1 MVTRRL
7 DRAHRWLNDAGFS
20 LAELIVV
27 VGVIGIIMAASAPFF
42 LSYLRTS
49 ALRTGAEE
57 MVTVLNRARQLA
69 IRDNSNMCVTN
80 DGTRV
85 QYRIA
90 TCGGTVWTGPGTDV
104 VGFIR
109 LTNNITV
116 ASGQN
121 VVFTYLGTAT
131 VAGTYT
137 VTNPQDGRT
146 MSVIV
151 ASSGRV
157 AIGP

>member
-7 DRAHRWLNDAGFS
+7 DRARRWLTEAGFS
-20 LAELIVV
+20 LTELIVV

-85 QYRIA
+85 QYHIA

-109 LTNNITV
+109 LANNITV

-121 VVFTYLGTAT
+121 VVFTYIGTAT

-137 VTNPQDGRT
+137 VTNPQDSRT

-151 ASSGRV
+151 APSGRV
-157 AIGP
+157 SIGP

>member
-1 MVTRRL
+1 MVTRGL
-7 DRAHRWLNDAGFS
+7 DRARRWLTEAGFS
-20 LAELIVV
+20 LTELIVV

-85 QYRIA
+85 QYHIA

-109 LTNNITV
+109 LGNNITV

-121 VVFTYLGTAT
+121 VVFTYIGTAT

-137 VTNPQDGRT
+137 VTNPQDSRT

-151 ASSGRV
+151 APSGRV
-157 AIGP
+157 SIGP

>member
-1 MVTRRL
+1 MVTRGL
-7 DRAHRWLNDAGFS
+7 DRARRWLTEAGFS
-20 LAELIVV
+20 LTELLVV

-85 QYRIA
+85 QYHIA

-109 LTNNITV
+109 LGNNITV

-121 VVFTYLGTAT
+121 VVFTYIGTAT

-137 VTNPQDGRT
+137 VTNPQDSRT

-151 ASSGRV
+151 APSGRV
-157 AIGP
+157 SIGP